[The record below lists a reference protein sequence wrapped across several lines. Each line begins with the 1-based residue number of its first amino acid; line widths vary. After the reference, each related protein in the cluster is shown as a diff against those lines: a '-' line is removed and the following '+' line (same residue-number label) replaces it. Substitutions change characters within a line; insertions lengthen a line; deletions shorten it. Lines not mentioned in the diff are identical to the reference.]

1 MADAKLSELT
11 AVSTAAGTDVFYTVR
26 GSESNKMS
34 VATLFADVAT
44 PVSFS
49 NTIAITDTNTMN
61 AVGEIITTT
70 NVTYISN
77 VSNSGNCSIGTGVDG
92 QVKIIIMTA
101 NIGGHVVTLQGPNV
115 ANDIAF
121 DAAGETATL
130 LYTNGTWYFIGG
142 TATVS

>member
-77 VSNSGNCSIGTGVDG
+77 VSNSGNCSIATGVDG
-92 QVKIIIMTA
+92 QVKIVIMTA
-101 NIGGHVVTLQGPNV
+101 NIGGHVVTLQGPNI

>member
-11 AVSTAAGTDVFYTVR
+11 AVSAAAGTDVFYTVR

-49 NTIAITDTNTMN
+49 DTIAITDTNTMN

-77 VSNSGNCSIGTGVDG
+77 VSNGGNCSIGTGVDG
-92 QVKIIIMTA
+92 QVKIVIMTA
-101 NIGGHVVTLQGPNV
+101 NIGGHVVTLQGSNI

>member
-49 NTIAITDTNTMN
+49 NTIAITDTNTMT

-92 QVKIIIMTA
+92 QVKIVIMTA